1 MGHSKTRTNLAHKL
15 KSKRS
20 ARIGVLILIGG
31 MLALITEAQ
40 FEPRTVKVTR
50 VIDGDT
56 IQVFERWKTV
66 HRALDR
72 SRHARDEAPD
82 RGGATLRPG
91 GQRLYHSGA
100 RRPHSAARD
109 RPHRR
114 HRGPLMGACFA
125 TSTWTARTSTPGSS
139 VRDTLTPSGA
149 FDTRSGPRSYGSK
162 KQRSGWERAY
172 GPRLESNRPGL
183 APDRCPGVPSR
194 GDPNATSG

>member
-40 FEPRTVKVTR
+40 FEPRTVKVAR

-56 IQVFERWKTV
+56 IQVLSDGRQYTV
-66 HRALDR
+66 RLIGANTPETKHPT
-72 SRHARDEAPD
+72 EAVQ
-82 RGGATLRPG
+82 RFGQEAT
-91 GQRLYHSGA
+91 RLYHSGA

-114 HRGPLMGACFA
+114 HRGPLWALA
-125 TSTWTARTSTPGSS
+125 SLRRLPG
-139 VRDTLTPSGA
+139 RPEL
-149 FDTRSGPRSYGSK
+149 
-162 KQRSGWERAY
+162 QRPAHQ
-172 GPRLESNRPGL
+172 
-183 APDRCPGVPSR
+183 
-194 GDPNATSG
+194 

>member
-1 MGHSKTRTNLAHKL
+1 MGHSKTRTNRAHKL

-40 FEPRTVKVTR
+40 FEPRMVKVAR

-56 IQVFERWKTV
+56 IQVLSDGRQYTV
-66 HRALDR
+66 RLIGADTPETKHPTKAVQRFGQEASAFTTAALEGRTVQLETDR
-72 SRHARDEAPD
+72 TGNTVDRYGRLLRYVYLDGQNFNARLISEGYSHA
-82 RGGATLRPG
+82 
-91 GQRLYHSGA
+91 
-100 RRPHSAARD
+100 
-109 RPHRR
+109 
-114 HRGPLMGACFA
+114 
-125 TSTWTARTSTPGSS
+125 
-139 VRDTLTPSGA
+139 SGA